1 MKLSLVCWAPGI
13 ESQTMHVHNDSFD
26 RGFTQCSPH
35 KAEPP
40 VFFSCNSVCMH
51 EKGNWRKW
59 TLNSSQGHNGYCF
72 LPSAAKTKWLQMAS
86 ASADHLLNMNV
97 FFTLRT
103 HTHWKAMPVCI
114 CSMCRCSR
122 VRMKMWM
129 QALVWFVGRMNWLIC
144 HFTVFHIL
152 SGLISVLS
160 EASLMRPWGPFG
172 SLLSC

>member
-1 MKLSLVCWAPGI
+1 MKVRPCMSTMTALIEALRNVLLLREQNLLSFLDLI
-13 ESQTMHVHNDSFD
+13 
-26 RGFTQCSPH
+26 
-35 KAEPP
+35 
-40 VFFSCNSVCMH
+40 VCMH

-59 TLNSSQGHNGYCF
+59 TLNSSQGHNGHCF

-86 ASADHLLNMNV
+86 ASTDHLLNMNV

-103 HTHWKAMPVCI
+103 HTHWKAMTVYSY
-114 CSMCRCSR
+114 SMCRCTT
-122 VRMKMWM
+122 VKLEMWM

-152 SGLISVLS
+152 CGLISVLS
-160 EASLMRPWGPFG
+160 EAPLMWPWGPFG